1 MISKEIWNQF
11 SFWNC
16 IIYKTP
22 GCQKPNNGLSK
33 DASSHI
39 KIVIFNLTQRL
50 HSVQFGF
57 LCWLLSKS
65 ERQRRIPEQTNI
77 SYLERLLSLSPI
89 KQTQGSSL
97 KIFSPHLCLNQ
108 DQSRPRPLITIII
121 IWTNF
126 DVIMMTIQGR
136 VTHRLQNMSTSTKR
150 APVRSC
156 LAFDQIKPSLR
167 RC

>member
-1 MISKEIWNQF
+1 MHTVFSEIQDFIISSNLIIMFDFQRNLKPIF
-11 SFWNC
+11 ILKLH

-50 HSVQFGF
+50 HSVQLGF
-57 LCWLLSKS
+57 LCCLLSKS

-89 KQTQGSSL
+89 KQTHQGSYL
-97 KIFSPHLCLNQ
+97 KIFSTHLY
-108 DQSRPRPLITIII
+108 
-121 IWTNF
+121 
-126 DVIMMTIQGR
+126 V
-136 VTHRLQNMSTSTKR
+136 
-150 APVRSC
+150 
-156 LAFDQIKPSLR
+156 
-167 RC
+167 